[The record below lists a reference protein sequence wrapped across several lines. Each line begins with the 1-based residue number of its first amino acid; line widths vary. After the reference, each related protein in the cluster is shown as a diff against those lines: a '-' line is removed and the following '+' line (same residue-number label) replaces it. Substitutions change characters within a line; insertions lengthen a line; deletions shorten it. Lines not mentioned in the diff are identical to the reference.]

1 MCFAGKVGIFCHLMS
16 VSARSYPHT
25 GYPTL
30 SGNRRANNSVI
41 MFCVKR
47 ACETR
52 ILAAKQNIGPTGKT
66 GGDRAKIIAADQ
78 RDAR

>member
-1 MCFAGKVGIFCHLMS
+1 MCFAGKVGIFCHLRS
-16 VSARSYPHT
+16 VGARSCPHT
-25 GYPTL
+25 GYPAL

-41 MFCVKR
+41 MFCAKR

-52 ILAAKQNIGPTGKT
+52 TLAAKQNIRPTGKT

>member
-25 GYPTL
+25 GYPAL
-30 SGNRRANNSVI
+30 SGNRCANHAVI
-41 MFCVKR
+41 MFSVKR

-52 ILAAKQNIGPTGKT
+52 ILAAKQNIGPTGET
-66 GGDRAKIIAADQ
+66 GGDRAKIIATDQ
-78 RDAR
+78 RNAR

>member
-1 MCFAGKVGIFCHLMS
+1 MCFAGKVGIFCHLRN

-25 GYPTL
+25 GSPAL
-30 SGNRRANNSVI
+30 SGKRRANKSVI

-52 ILAAKQNIGPTGKT
+52 ILAAKQNIRPTGKT
-66 GGDRAKIIAADQ
+66 GGYRAKIITTD
-78 RDAR
+78 

>member
-1 MCFAGKVGIFCHLMS
+1 MCFAGKVGIFCHLRN
-16 VSARSYPHT
+16 VRARSCPHT
-25 GYPTL
+25 GYPAL
-30 SGNRRANNSVI
+30 SGNRRANHAVI
-41 MFCVKR
+41 MFCAKR

-52 ILAAKQNIGPTGKT
+52 TLAAKQNISPTGKT